1 MLFFTVAGNR
11 GKMTKAG
18 KGEIRTGGEG
28 ESARGRRRKL
38 DAVKDL
44 GVKRERREKK
54 KKSFECSENQPD
66 KRKQTER
73 KQGKK
78 NRCKKTPQNNLE
90 KTWLVL
96 KVVTSG
102 GAGGCCSGARPV

>member
-11 GKMTKAG
+11 GKMTKAR

-54 KKSFECSENQPD
+54 KKASSAARISRINEN
-66 KRKQTER
+66 RR
-73 KQGKK
+73 RGSRGKK
-78 NRCKKTPQNNLE
+78 IDVKKPP
-90 KTWLVL
+90 KT
-96 KVVTSG
+96 T
-102 GAGGCCSGARPV
+102 